1 MKKWMLVIVI
11 GILILLSG
19 CSSPINITE
28 GQIDVIFDNPRYEGT
43 SIVVDVWITNGT
55 DESYDIDTVDF
66 WFEIPEGIELGDITD
81 VEVCGS
87 NFELFDRV
95 NPDDY
100 LEYEIE
106 FTSTYIFI
114 TESELEELGLTLDDL
129 EFYYL
134 FI

>member
-1 MKKWMLVIVI
+1 MKRVILSIVLGLLLV
-11 GILILLSG
+11 LSG
-19 CSSPINITE
+19 CSSPVTITE
-28 GQIDVIFDNPRYEGT
+28 GKIDVIFDNPRYEGT

-55 DESYDIDTVDF
+55 DEPFDIDTVDF
-66 WFEIPEGIELGDITD
+66 WFEIPDGVDLGDITD
-81 VEVCGS
+81 VEVGGS

-95 NPDDY
+95 NPNDY

-106 FTSTYIFI
+106 FTSEYIGI
-114 TESELEELGLTLDDL
+114 TQSQLQELGLTLDDL